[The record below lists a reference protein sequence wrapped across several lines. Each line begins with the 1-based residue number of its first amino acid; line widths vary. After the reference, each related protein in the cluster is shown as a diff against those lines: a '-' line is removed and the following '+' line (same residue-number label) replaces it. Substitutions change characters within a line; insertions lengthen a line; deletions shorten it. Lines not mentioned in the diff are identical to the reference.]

1 MISQAMQDA
10 FNKQINEELYSAYI
24 YASMANYFE
33 HRSLKGFANWMR
45 VQAEE
50 ELGHARRFVAFMND
64 RGGRVILDTVK
75 APRCEWETPLEVFE
89 NAYAHECH
97 ISACIND
104 LSTMSINEKDHAS
117 HAFLEWFV
125 TEQVEEE
132 SAADE
137 IVQQL
142 RLMEGAPGGL
152 FMMDR
157 ELAQRAVPKAGATE
171 A

>member
-1 MISQAMQDA
+1 MQDA

-24 YASMANYFE
+24 YASMASYFE
-33 HRSLKGFANWMR
+33 HSSLKGFAHWMR
-45 VQAEE
+45 LQSEE
-50 ELGHARRFVAFMND
+50 ELDHARRIVTFMND
-64 RGGRVILDTVK
+64 RGGRVLLDTIK
-75 APRCEWETPLEVFE
+75 APQAEWPSPQSAFKD
-89 NAYAHECH
+89 AYDHECH
-97 ISACIND
+97 ISACINT
-104 LSTMSINEKDHAS
+104 LSTMAINEKDHAS

-132 SAADE
+132 ANADE

-142 RLMEGAPGGL
+142 KLVEGAPGGL

-157 ELAQRAVPKAGATE
+157 ELAQRQAKGAPATG

>member
-10 FNKQINEELYSAYI
+10 FNKQINEELYSAYL
-24 YASMANYFE
+24 YASMANFFE
-33 HRSLKGFANWMR
+33 HKSLTGFAHWMR
-45 VQAEE
+45 MQSEE
-50 ELGHARRFVAFMND
+50 ELAHARRIVGFMND
-64 RGGRVILDTVK
+64 RGGRVILESVA
-75 APRCEWETPLEVFE
+75 APQIDWETPLAVFE
-89 NAYAHECH
+89 AAYKHECH

-104 LSTMSINEKDHAS
+104 LSTRAIEEKDHAS

-132 SAADE
+132 ANADE

-142 RLMEGAPGGL
+142 KLMEGAPGGL
-152 FMMDR
+152 FLMDR
-157 ELAQRAVPKAGATE
+157 ELAQRTPDSGSAE